1 MLDIFQC
8 LKVSSKIVTKSDS
21 SQNKSSRLKVFCQK
35 VLLKLL
41 QSHRKISLLESLY
54 LKGCIGLRPRD
65 SVTGPVNFGKFKNF
79 NFVERLQTDASVK
92 DDSSQK
98 QPTLE
103 LFWEIYLLR
112 TFQKLQEKHHD
123 SVYFFVKL
131 LCLITFIKTF
141 LKLFSCE
148 ILKGCF
154 YPLDVP
160 RIKWRLIAIFPF
172 RNIFAICALF
182 WIEQKPKL
190 FYR

>member
-1 MLDIFQC
+1 M
-8 LKVSSKIVTKSDS
+8 
-21 SQNKSSRLKVFCQK
+21 
-35 VLLKLL
+35 
-41 QSHRKISLLESLY
+41 
-54 LKGCIGLRPRD
+54 
-65 SVTGPVNFGKFKNF
+65 
-79 NFVERLQTDASVK
+79 ERLQTDASVK

-160 RIKWRLIAIFPF
+160 RTKWRLIVILPVSKYFCNMCVILNRAETKIILSINFCQI
-172 RNIFAICALF
+172 NLF
-182 WIEQKPKL
+182 STFINML
-190 FYR
+190 FYYGIFGEPLVWDNEVLKFYRISSYYQVIM